1 MTSKNRS
8 GAEPA
13 EPGAALVAE
22 PHSAYPLPVSDQ
34 TGLLGFVHGTGA
46 RSGKGRALRLSW
58 TDSVKLLGFDGY
70 AVIADKASS
79 RWFVGGWSASGAIKS
94 EDIETRSIAALD
106 LDHCAPDDLID
117 RVRGLGCSAVAHE
130 TYSSTPDDPRWRVIF
145 PLSEPIAASFYGD
158 LVDALAEALGVSD
171 VYDAPA
177 SKRAAG
183 KMFTPAMPSG
193 TTRDAPLVILDRPFI
208 DPLATLQR
216 RADAL
221 ELGLWGADDDRP
233 EPVKKNAEPADRL
246 DADHAE
252 LCRRFGGLTNAAIID
267 VMANT
272 AKGSRHNVLVSASYV
287 LLAHGADAAELDALA
302 DAASAAGLP
311 GDQITAVIDSTVAPG
326 DAEFEATISKAFGAW
341 TDADDAALERL
352 IADQAAQASN
362 SVRRRFPLTD
372 LAALVDPDRPPRKWL
387 LEDLIP
393 DGDHVSLVAPAGV
406 GKSLLVLSLSVD
418 LAKGAEQFIGRR
430 INFDGRVMLVDM
442 ENSDDDLSERL
453 TDLGVTP
460 DTVADIADRLLLMHL
475 PALAGLDTDQGAKDL
490 LAILDAYGL
499 GRGDLLVLDST
510 QRLTEGEENSNDTM
524 RALYRRI
531 VTPLKRLGITVIR
544 TDNTGHSAS
553 DRARGASAK
562 KDDVGV
568 SLLLKPSPD
577 DPDLLTLETT
587 KHRAKGAGAGTL
599 RFRRESDENGI
610 LRFVPITAANAAAGV
625 GLASMLLDQL
635 DVPKTAGQNR
645 AWDAVKDARDRAAAA
660 GEPFPEGITARIVEK
675 AQRARRDS
683 ALLVEP
689 VEDDD
694 SEVLE

>member
-1 MTSKNRS
+1 MTRKRN
-8 GAEPA
+8 GAGEPA
-13 EPGAALVAE
+13 KPTSALVAE

-34 TGLLGFVHGTGA
+34 TELLAFVHGTGA
-46 RSGKGRALRLSW
+46 RSGRGRALRLSW
-58 TDSVKLLGFDGY
+58 PDTVTLLGFGAY
-70 AVIADKASS
+70 ALLADKAAS
-79 RWFVGGWSASGAIKS
+79 RWFVGGWSASGAIKTG
-94 EDIETRSIAALD
+94 DIETRSIAALD
-106 LDHCAPDDLID
+106 LDHGAPDDLLD
-117 RVRGLGCSAVAHE
+117 RVRGLGCSAVVHE

-158 LVDALAEALGVSD
+158 LVDALAEALGVAD
-171 VYDAPA
+171 VFDAPA

-183 KMFTPAMPSG
+183 KMFLPAMPAG
-193 TTRDAPLVILDRPFI
+193 TTRDDPLVITDQPFI
-208 DPLATLQR
+208 DPLGTLQR
-216 RADAL
+216 RADAR
-221 ELGLWGADDDRP
+221 EIGLWGDDDDRP
-233 EPVKKNAEPADRL
+233 EPVKKKKEAPGLPATG
-246 DADHAE
+246 DHAE
-252 LCRRFGGLTNAAIID
+252 LCRRLGGMTTDAIIAT
-267 VMANT
+267 MAGT
-272 AKGSRHNVLVSASYV
+272 AKGNRHNVLVAAAYV
-287 LLAHGADAAELDALA
+287 MTAHGAGAAELDGLA

-311 GDQITAVIDSTVAPG
+311 GDQITTVINSTAAPG
-326 DAEFEATISKAFGAW
+326 SAEFEATVSRAFGVW
-341 TDADDAALERL
+341 TAEDDAAVERM
-352 IADQAAQASN
+352 IAAQASN

-372 LAALVDPDRPPRKWL
+372 LAALVDPNRPPRQWL
-387 LEDLIP
+387 LEDLVP
-393 DGDHVSLVAPAGV
+393 TGDHVSLVAPAGT

-418 LAKGAEQFIGRR
+418 LARGADEFIGRR
-430 INFDGRVMLVDM
+430 VDFDGRVMLVDM

-460 DTVADIADRLLLMHL
+460 DNVPDIADRLLLMHL
-475 PALAGLDTDQGAKDL
+475 PPLAGLDTEQGAKDL
-490 LAILDAYGL
+490 LTVLDAYGL
-499 GRGDLLVLDST
+499 GRGDLLILDST

-544 TDNTGHSAS
+544 TDNTGHSAG

-645 AWDAVKDARDRAAAA
+645 AWDAVKAERDRAAAA
-660 GEPFPEGITARIVEK
+660 GEPFPDGITARIVEK

-689 VEDDD
+689 FEDDD